1 MKKDDKKDDERRNKL
16 IGANIQKYR
25 KSIGMTQEGLAESLG
40 LSAGHMTALENGY
53 TGISLPKFIE
63 VSKILNVSTDSL
75 LTDGNSGESLDHE
88 ITQLLK
94 NCDEGE
100 LKLMLAVLRAIKNN
114 S

>member
-63 VSKILNVSTDSL
+63 VSKILKMCIRDRCWTVPSALSRPCP
-75 LTDGNSGESLDHE
+75 
-88 ITQLLK
+88 I
-94 NCDEGE
+94 
-100 LKLMLAVLRAIKNN
+100 LR
-114 S
+114 